1 MPSLGSVLT
10 MIITSSAEFFNL
22 SVSGPPGASNDF
34 NLFKKKTIWIGGAA
48 AGDSQANANTEGNK
62 SESVTDVDYEE
73 VK

>member
-1 MPSLGSVLT
+1 LKTAHAAKDLAG
-10 MIITSSAEFFNL
+10 IDSATTTLNAAWEA
-22 SVSGPPGASNDF
+22 ASQEMYAAMNEQQ
-34 NLFKKKTIWIGGAA
+34 GGAA